1 MMLGDGASTFY
12 DLDNLPAVDDID
24 PRVATMSTLVTNVFE
39 GGDKSFGY
47 GSCKDIG
54 DMRGYTCGYVGFTA
68 CINFQKEIS
77 PCHIFAHFI
86 CRLEPMMQR

>member
-77 PCHIFAHFI
+77 PLSYI
-86 CRLEPMMQR
+86 CSLHL